1 MFMEAAVFKTQSAK
15 LCHVSLKSHSP
26 SIVTL
31 SDRVFGPAAI
41 VGILL
46 RVTQRDLLAWE
57 N

>member
-1 MFMEAAVFKTQSAK
+1 MFMETAVFKTQSAK